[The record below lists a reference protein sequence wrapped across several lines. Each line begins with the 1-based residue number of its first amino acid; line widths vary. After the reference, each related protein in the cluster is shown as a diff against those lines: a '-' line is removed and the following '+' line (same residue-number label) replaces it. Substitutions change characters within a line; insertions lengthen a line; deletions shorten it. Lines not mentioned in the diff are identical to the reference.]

1 MFTRRGDTGETDTS
15 TGKRTSKG
23 NPLVEVEGTT
33 DELNSFLGYARSIV
47 EWEDMR
53 ADLTTMQEDIFT
65 LGEDI
70 LADSKKRVIT
80 EERVKWLEDRV
91 NAYRKEIGKIKLFV
105 VPGGTK
111 ESAVLHVARTVSR
124 RLERSI
130 VVASEIKKINP
141 QVNAYSN
148 RISSL
153 LFMQAL
159 AANKRKGV
167 EEKIWSINRE
177 S

>member
-1 MFTRRGDTGETDTS
+1 MFTRKGDKGETDTS
-15 TGKRTSKG
+15 TGQRTSKG
-23 NPLVEVEGTT
+23 DPLVDVEGTS
-33 DELNSFLGYARSIV
+33 DELNSFLGYARSVV
-47 EWEDMR
+47 EWDDMR
-53 ADLTTMQEDIFT
+53 GDLAVMQEDIFT

-70 LADSKKRVIT
+70 LADSKKRSIS

-91 NAYRKEIGKIKLFV
+91 NVYRAEVGKIRLFV
-105 VPGGTK
+105 VPGGSR

-130 VVASEIKKINP
+130 VVASGVKHINP
-141 QVNAYSN
+141 QVLAYAN

-167 EEKIWSINRE
+167 EEAIWSINRE